1 MTTKL
6 TRFCEAII
14 EAGWLAALIY
24 VPLFFNVHSS
34 RVFEPDKISVLRSI
48 ALVMAVAW
56 LIKVLND
63 GLGRGGDDEGERV
76 SLWQRIVRTPLVLPT
91 LLLVLAYLIS
101 TVFSINPRI
110 SFFGSYQ
117 RLQGTY
123 STLSY
128 IVIFFLVLGHLRRPA
143 QWRRMAYVI
152 ILVSVPIAIYGLLQR
167 ADLDPLPWGG
177 DVQRRI
183 AGNMGNAIFVA
194 AYLIMAFYL
203 TLERLLEHLGRLVGG
218 DDNRQSIMDAVLAG
232 FYLFIIAVQSLAI
245 LFTQSRGPL
254 LGWLAGIFVFIL
266 LFLLGLRGRAGEEE
280 NKGGFVRLL
289 ERWLWLPW
297 IGFALAGLVF
307 LVVFNIPGSPLAP
320 LRTNPI
326 IGRLGTALDL
336 ESQTARVRT
345 LIWEGASELIGPHDP
360 LQYPVTGGEGDVT
373 AMTPD
378 RLNAIRPLIGYG
390 PESMWMAF
398 NPFYPPDLAHYESR
412 NASPDRSHNETFDS
426 LVITGILGFIA
437 YMALF
442 LSIFF
447 FSLSWL
453 GLMRSRGQKILFSVL
468 AIGGALLGSLLAYAA
483 MGNWVL
489 FGIALPA
496 GMSLGILAYILVAAI
511 WNEVGQ
517 HPMRLGQ
524 RELIVMTVLSTIIAH
539 FIEIHFGIAIAST
552 RTYFW
557 IWSAVLVVVGM
568 GWLKLGEPAEQPA
581 PQPEPVAATGRR
593 KKGRGRRRVPA
604 PSGTTSTPG
613 QWDEVIIYAV
623 TLGIMLFIIAFNYII
638 NPNVL
643 DLRSTN
649 PIVVFIQSFTT
660 RVDTKLGERFVS
672 LGLFWMVTFV
682 VLVGTVVALLDIARS
697 RATAV
702 TGRWLGKAA
711 LISLAISLGMFL
723 GLGLLHAAT
732 IARDA
737 ARQQPGG
744 SITLEQL
751 ASMSASH
758 VTELYIIS
766 LLLIFLLAFTVW
778 RTQRGTNSWLGAGGW
793 LAPAGGAVLAVV
805 GLLIIFNLNASL
817 VRADIVYK
825 QGQAYDNAGRYTE
838 AIQLYQMALDE
849 EPKEDYYWLFLGRA
863 QLEQARAAS
872 GAQQASFLA
881 NAEESLL
888 RAQEL
893 NPLNTDHSANLGRL
907 YLAKSQMTTG
917 EGRAEAVQKA
927 LDYYSVATRLSP
939 NAAHLH
945 NEYGTA
951 YQVAGQIDKALEQF
965 DISLALD
972 QEYPD
977 TYRRL
982 GDFYQRTN
990 QNDKAIEA
998 YEAGVKIAPR
1008 DVTFHSN
1015 LGFLYAEAGDREKAI
1030 QENLTVVDRRPNDL
1044 ASLRNLAILYSEV
1057 DDFDNALVFA
1067 QRALELVTKDEDRA
1081 ALQTLIDQLQ
1091 AQRGG

>member
-6 TRFCEAII
+6 SRFCEAII

-48 ALVMAVAW
+48 ALVMVIAW

-63 GLGRGGDDEGERV
+63 GLGRGQPDGEKV
-76 SLWQRIVRTPLVLPT
+76 SLWRRIVNTPLVLPT

-128 IVIFFLVLGHLRRPA
+128 IVIFFLVLGHLRRPE
-143 QWRRMAYVI
+143 QWRRMAYTI

-167 ADLDPLPWGG
+167 ANLDPLPWGG

-194 AYLIMAFYL
+194 AYLIMAFFL
-203 TLERLLEHLGRLVGG
+203 TLERLLEHLGRLVSSE
-218 DDNRQSIMDAVLAG
+218 DNRQSTMDAVLAG

-254 LGWLAGIFVFIL
+254 LGWLAGLFVFIL
-266 LFLLGLRGRAGEEE
+266 LFLLGLRGRAGERE
-280 NKGGFVRLL
+280 NKGGIIRLL

-297 IGFALAGLVF
+297 IGLALAGIAF

-345 LIWEGASELIGPHDP
+345 LIWEGAAELIAPHAP
-360 LQYPVTGGEGDVT
+360 LEYPATGGTGDVT

-378 RLNAIRPLIGYG
+378 VLNPLRPLIGYG
-390 PESMWMAF
+390 PEAMWMAY

-426 LVITGILGFIA
+426 LVITGVLGFVA

-447 FSLSWL
+447 FSLRWL
-453 GLMRSRGQKILFSVL
+453 GLMRTRGQKILFFVL
-468 AIGGALLGSLLAYAA
+468 AIGGGLLGSLLAYAT

-496 GMSLGILAYILVAAI
+496 GMSLGILAYILTAAI
-511 WNEVGQ
+511 WNEIGQ
-517 HPMRLGQ
+517 HPMHLGQ
-524 RELIVMTVLSTIIAH
+524 RELLVMTVLATIIAH
-539 FIEIHFGIAIAST
+539 FIEIHFGIAIAAT

-568 GWLKLGEPAEQPA
+568 GWLQLNEQAEQPV
-581 PQPEPVAATGRR
+581 PQPAPVVTASRK
-593 KKGRGRRRVPA
+593 KKGRSTPA
-604 PSGTTSTPG
+604 PARPAAASG
-613 QWDEVIIYAV
+613 QWNEVIIYAV
-623 TLGIMLFIIAFNYII
+623 ALGIMLFVIAFNYII

-643 DLRSTN
+643 DLRSSN
-649 PIVVFIQSFTT
+649 PLVVFVQSFTT
-660 RVDTKLGERFVS
+660 RVDTKVGERFVS

-682 VLVGTVVALLDIARS
+682 VLVGTVVALLDIARN
-697 RATAV
+697 RAVAV

-711 LISLAISLGMFL
+711 LISLAISLGMFF

-744 SITLEQL
+744 SITLDQL
-751 ASMSASH
+751 ATMSASH
-758 VTELYIIS
+758 ITEFYIIS
-766 LLLIFLLAFTVW
+766 LLLIVLLAFTVW
-778 RTQRGTNSWLGAGGW
+778 RSLRGGPGWLGAGGW
-793 LAPAGGAVLAVV
+793 LAPAGGAVLAVA

-825 QGQAYDNAGRYTE
+825 QGQAYDNAGRYAE
-838 AIQLYQMALDE
+838 AVQLYQMAIDE
-849 EPKEDYYWLFLGRA
+849 EPQEDYYYLFLGRA

-872 GAQQASFLA
+872 DAQQQSFLA
-881 NAEESLL
+881 NAEQSLL
-888 RAQEL
+888 RAQAL

-907 YLAKSQMTTG
+907 YLAKSQMTSGT
-917 EGRAEAVQKA
+917 ERTQAVQRA
-927 LDYYSVATRLSP
+927 LDYYAVATRLSP

-951 YQVAGQIDKALEQF
+951 YQVAGQPDKALEQF

-972 QEYPD
+972 QRYPD

-982 GDFYQRTN
+982 GDFYQRSN

-998 YEAGVKIAPR
+998 YEAGLTIAPR

-1015 LGFLYAEAGDREKAI
+1015 LGFLYAEQGNREKGI
-1030 QENLTVVDRRPNDL
+1030 EHNLAVLDSRPNDL
-1044 ASLRNLAILYSEV
+1044 ASIRNLAVLYSEIGDV
-1057 DDFDNALVFA
+1057 DNALVFA
-1067 QRALELVTKDEDRA
+1067 QRALGLVTTDEDKA
-1081 ALQTLIDQLQ
+1081 ALQSLIDQLQ

>member
-24 VPLFFNVHSS
+24 VPLFFDVHSS

-48 ALVMAVAW
+48 ALVMAIAW

-63 GLGRGGDDEGERV
+63 GIGRGRSDDGEQV
-76 SLWQRIVRTPLVLPT
+76 SLWRRITSTPLVLPT
-91 LLLVLAYLIS
+91 LLLILAYLIS
-101 TVFSINPRI
+101 TVFSLNPRI

-123 STLSY
+123 SMLSY
-128 IVIFFLVLGHLRRPA
+128 IVIFFLVLGHLRRPE
-143 QWRRMAYVI
+143 QWRRMAYTIVI
-152 ILVSVPIAIYGLLQR
+152 VSVPIAIYGLLQR
-167 ADLDPLPWGG
+167 AGLDPLPWGG

-194 AYLIMAFYL
+194 AYLIMAFFL
-203 TLERLLEHLGRLVGG
+203 TLERLLEHLGRLLRG
-218 DDNRQSIMDAVLAG
+218 DDSRHVTMDAVLAG
-232 FYLFIIAVQSLAI
+232 FYLFILAVQSLAI

-254 LGWLAGIFVFIL
+254 LGWLAGLFVFIL
-266 LFLLGLRGRAGEEE
+266 LFLLGLRGRAGAQESS
-280 NKGGFVRLL
+280 GGFMRTV
-289 ERWLWLPW
+289 ERWLWAPW
-297 IGFALAGLVF
+297 IALAVAGFVF
-307 LVVFNIPGSPLAP
+307 LVVFNVPGSPLAP

-345 LIWEGASELIGPHDP
+345 LIWQGASELIGPHEP
-360 LQYPVTGGEGDVT
+360 LGYPATGGEGDVT
-373 AMTPD
+373 VTEPD
-378 RLNAIRPLIGYG
+378 KLNALRPLIGYG
-390 PESMWMAF
+390 PEAMWMAF

-426 LVITGILGFIA
+426 LVITGILGFVA

-453 GLMRSRGQKILFSVL
+453 GLMRTRGQKILFFVL
-468 AIGGALLGSLLAYAA
+468 AIGGALAGSLLAYAS

-496 GMSLGILAYILVAAI
+496 GMSLGILAYILTAAI
-511 WNEVGQ
+511 WNEVAR

-524 RELIVMTVLSTIIAH
+524 RELLIMTILATVIGH

-568 GWLKLGEPAEQPA
+568 GWLQLSKEAEQPA
-581 PQPEPVAATGRR
+581 PQPAPVATSSR
-593 KKGRGRRRVPA
+593 KKGRRSGASA
-604 PSGTTSTPG
+604 PVRPSVSSDS
-613 QWDEVIIYAV
+613 QWNEVIIYSV
-623 TLGIMLFIIAFNYII
+623 VLGIMLFIIAFNYTI

-643 DLRSTN
+643 DLRSSN
-649 PIVVFIQSFTT
+649 PIVVFIQAFTT

-672 LGLFWMVTFV
+672 LGLFWMVVFV

-702 TGRWLGKAA
+702 TARWLGKGA
-711 LISLAISLGMFL
+711 LISLAISLGMFF
-723 GLGLLHAAT
+723 GLGLVHAAT

-751 ASMSASH
+751 ANMSASH
-758 VTELYIIS
+758 VTEFYIIS
-766 LLLIFLLAFTVW
+766 LLLLFLLGFTVW
-778 RTQRGTNSWLGAGGW
+778 RTHRGGPGWLGAGKW

-817 VRADIVYK
+817 VRADIIYK

-838 AIQLYQMALDE
+838 AIQLYQMAIDE
-849 EPKEDYYWLFLGRA
+849 EPQEDYYYLFLGRA
-863 QLEQARAAS
+863 QLEQGRASTGSQQTAFLTNARD
-872 GAQQASFLA
+872 
-881 NAEESLL
+881 SLL
-888 RAQEL
+888 RAQAL

-907 YLAKSQMTTG
+907 YLAWSQLTTG
-917 EGRAEAVQKA
+917 QERDDAVQKA
-927 LDYYSVATRLSP
+927 LDYYKVATGLSP

-951 YQVAGQIDKALEQF
+951 FQVAGQPDKALEQF
-965 DISLALD
+965 EISLALD
-972 QEYPD
+972 QQYAD

-982 GDFYQRTN
+982 GDFYQRSN
-990 QNDKAIEA
+990 ENDKAIEA
-998 YEAGVKIAPR
+998 YEAGLAIAPR
-1008 DVTFHSN
+1008 DTNFHSN
-1015 LGFLYAEAGDREKAI
+1015 LGFLYAEQGNKEKAI
-1030 QENLTVVDRRPNDL
+1030 EQNLAVLETRPNDL
-1044 ASLRNLAILYSEV
+1044 ASIRNLAILYS
-1057 DDFDNALVFA
+1057 DSGNYDSALQFA

-1081 ALQTLIDQLQ
+1081 ALQSLIDQLQ

>member
-48 ALVMAVAW
+48 ALVMAIAW
-56 LIKVLND
+56 LVKVLND
-63 GLGRGGDDEGERV
+63 GLRRGQTGDGERT
-76 SLWQRIVRTPLVLPT
+76 SLWRRILDTPLVLPT

-128 IVIFFLVLGHLRRPA
+128 IVIFFLVLGHLRRPE

-194 AYLIMAFYL
+194 AYLLMAFFL

-218 DDNRQSIMDAVLAG
+218 DDNRQSTMDAVLAG

-254 LGWLAGIFVFIL
+254 LGWLAGLFVFIL
-266 LFLLGLRGRAGEEE
+266 LFLLGLRGRAGERE
-280 NKGGFVRLL
+280 NQGGLIRGL

-297 IGFALAGLVF
+297 IGLALAGLVF

-345 LIWEGASELIGPHDP
+345 LIWEGASELIGPHEP
-360 LQYPVTGGEGDVT
+360 LQYPATGGEGDVT
-373 AMTPD
+373 ASEPD
-378 RLNAIRPLIGYG
+378 RLNALRPLIGYG
-390 PESMWMAF
+390 PEAMWMAF

-453 GLMRSRGQKILFSVL
+453 GLMRTRGQKILFFVL
-468 AIGGALLGSLLAYAA
+468 AIGGAVLGSLLAYTA

-496 GMSLGILAYILVAAI
+496 GMSLAILAYILIAAI

-524 RELIVMTVLSTIIAH
+524 RELIVMTVLATVIAH

-568 GWLKLGEPAEQPA
+568 GWLTLNEQAEEPA
-581 PQPEPVAATGRR
+581 PQPAPVVTTGRR
-593 KKGRGRRRVPA
+593 KKRRGTSAPA
-604 PSGTTSTPG
+604 PARPAPAAG

-623 TLGIMLFIIAFNYII
+623 ALGIMLFIIAFNYII

-649 PIVVFIQSFTT
+649 PIVVFIQSFTS

-672 LGLFWMVTFV
+672 LGLFWMVIFV

-697 RATAV
+697 RTTAV
-702 TGRWLGKAA
+702 TARWLGKGA
-711 LISLAISLGMFL
+711 LISLAISLGMFF

-732 IARDA
+732 IAGDA
-737 ARQQPGG
+737 ARQQPGR

-751 ASMSASH
+751 ANMSANH
-758 VTELYIIS
+758 ITELYIIS
-766 LLLIFLLAFTVW
+766 LLLIVLLAFTVW
-778 RTQRGTNSWLGAGGW
+778 RTQRGGPAWLGAGGW
-793 LAPAGGAVLAVV
+793 LAPAAGAVLAVV

-825 QGQAYDNAGRYTE
+825 QGQAYDNAGRFTE
-838 AIQLYQMALDE
+838 AIQLYQMAIDE
-849 EPKEDYYWLFLGRA
+849 EPQEDYYYLFLGRA
-863 QLEQARAAS
+863 QLEQARASS
-872 GAQQASFLA
+872 GSQQQAFLA

-907 YLAKSQMTTG
+907 YLAKSQMTSG
-917 EGRAEAVQKA
+917 DERAAAVQKA
-927 LDYYSVATRLSP
+927 LDYYAVATRLSP

-951 YQVAGQIDKALEQF
+951 YQVAGQPDKALEQF

-972 QEYPD
+972 QQYPD

-982 GDFYQRTN
+982 GDFYQRSN

-998 YEAGVKIAPR
+998 YEAGLKIAPR
-1008 DVTFHSN
+1008 DTSFHSN
-1015 LGFLYAEAGDREKAI
+1015 LGFLYAEQGDQEKAVE
-1030 QENLTVVDRRPNDL
+1030 QNLAVLETRPNDL
-1044 ASLRNLAILYSEV
+1044 ASIRNLAILYSEAG
-1057 DDFDNALVFA
+1057 DYDSALQFA